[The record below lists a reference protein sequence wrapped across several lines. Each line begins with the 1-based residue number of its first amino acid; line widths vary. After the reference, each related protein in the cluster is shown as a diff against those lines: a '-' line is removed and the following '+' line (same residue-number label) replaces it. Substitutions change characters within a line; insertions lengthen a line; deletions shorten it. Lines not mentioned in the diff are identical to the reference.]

1 VYADD
6 LQGLLNNITRV
17 NECNEVVEEVDGGMK
32 AAEEPSNTQDASS
45 VHVIPHKTAAASILH
60 NQQAP
65 CGRFSGDELAVTDAR
80 WPWSVVDENHCHVTS
95 QPEATAAIFTLCSVP
110 AAPFLCL

>member
-32 AAEEPSNTQDASS
+32 AAKEPSNTQDASS
-45 VHVIPHKTAAASILH
+45 VHVIPHKTAAASI
-60 NQQAP
+60 
-65 CGRFSGDELAVTDAR
+65 
-80 WPWSVVDENHCHVTS
+80 TS
-95 QPEATAAIFTLCSVP
+95 QPTGPLWKV
-110 AAPFLCL
+110 